1 MPRALGALVRVGPTQ
16 SSATISRPGEP
27 QPPPPRDTKSST
39 LTRRLPAITPKH
51 QRLFLTAAR
60 TLVSLIRHS
69 VVSIVV
75 AWLLACIYAYGTHI
89 PELAE
94 SPPSYPAVVTTI
106 IVLGTCCLSQASLL
120 VDALA
125 MTTLH
130 RADDPEKCIE
140 LKAVWWTLLSRT
152 LPVFIA
158 TEVATGLTSFAITS
172 GSTSLRPWHLY
183 FYAGN
188 WIIAFFH
195 AAASV
200 EIKRVFQL
208 ETVEGLALGH
218 VNKSS
223 YAARLLVAY
232 VRTSFLPFSMAL
244 AATIVHGCLRLAITT
259 NVELVIFSLASVF
272 VKSAI
277 LRCTKTIVLS
287 RGVNIDIKRVYVYT
301 VVPTVLINTQVRLF
315 LMRTKPQWS
324 VGGFLLLAILE
335 PAMRVVKIKLLEREL
350 RIRSRLARSSFMLGS
365 TWSLFET
372 IPRDFAAKGSR
383 AVVPHPS
390 SAIGE
395 HSGHQRHPS
404 KLLSDRQA
412 FLQWRATVMQFV
424 AAELE
429 AVRDFL
435 SSSAIRRIHS

>member
-1 MPRALGALVRVGPTQ
+1 M
-16 SSATISRPGEP
+16 
-27 QPPPPRDTKSST
+27 
-39 LTRRLPAITPKH
+39 
-51 QRLFLTAAR
+51 
-60 TLVSLIRHS
+60 SLIRHS

-75 AWLLACIYAYGTHI
+75 AWLLACIFAYGTHI

-94 SPPSYPAVVTTI
+94 SPPSHPAVVTTI

-125 MTTLH
+125 MTSLH
-130 RADDPEKCIE
+130 RADDPEKHIA
-140 LKAVWWTLLSRT
+140 LKSAWWTLLCRT

-158 TEVATGLTSFAITS
+158 TEVVTALASFAITS
-172 GSTSLRPWHLY
+172 GSKSLHPWHLY
-183 FYAGN
+183 YYVGN

-195 AAASV
+195 AASSV
-200 EIKRVFQL
+200 EVKRVFQL
-208 ETVEGLALGH
+208 ETAEGLALDH
-218 VNKSS
+218 VNKSP
-223 YAARLLVAY
+223 YVVRLLVAY

-277 LRCTKTIVLS
+277 LRCTKAIVLS

-324 VGGFLLLAILE
+324 VGGFLLLSILE
-335 PAMRVVKIKLLEREL
+335 PAMRVIKIKLLEREMKS
-350 RIRSRLARSSFMLGS
+350 RSRLARSSFRLGS

-372 IPRDFAAKGSR
+372 IPREFAAKGSR
-383 AVVPHPS
+383 MVVPHPPD
-390 SAIGE
+390 ATGE
-395 HSGHQRHPS
+395 RSDHHRHPS

-429 AVRDFL
+429 AVCEL
-435 SSSAIRRIHS
+435 LCSCAIQPVNV